1 MTSSTAAP
9 SVTMSG
15 AGAATSSA
23 RRNTWAGSSSARNE
37 RSPRRHLQHPQ
48 MLRARPARAARPH
61 RRTGRRARR
70 AQAPRRVSDEIARR
84 TGLSGPRMI
93 AGDFNEWTL
102 GLTTRLL
109 RREFRSAD
117 LERFTGLRRT
127 SPGILPLL
135 HLDHIYY
142 DHHLRLVDFAV
153 HRSRKALLAS
163 DHLPLVADFAL
174 A

>member
-1 MTSSTAAP
+1 M
-9 SVTMSG
+9 SVLRV
-15 AGAATSSA
+15 ATYNIHKCCGLD
-23 RRNTWAGSSSARNE
+23 RRV
-37 RSPRRHLQHPQ
+37 L
-48 MLRARPARAARPH
+48 PAR
-61 RRTGRRARR
+61 
-70 AQAPRRVSDEIARR
+70 IADVLLELDADVIALQE
-84 TGLSGPRMI
+84 GLSGPRII

-117 LERFTGLRRT
+117 LERFTGRRRT
-127 SPGILPLL
+127 YPGILPLL
-135 HLDHIYY
+135 HLDHMYY